1 MFCVVRHA
9 EAGLGT
15 VPAAAVELLRYNG
28 WVRVSDYRPEPNDFH
43 LPEFADAP
51 DLDAAPES
59 DSPAEPDKE
68 EE

>member
-1 MFCVVRHA
+1 
-9 EAGLGT
+9 
-15 VPAAAVELLRYNG
+15 
-28 WVRVSDYRPEPNDFH
+28 VRVSDYRPEPNDFH

>member
-9 EAGLGT
+9 EAGLSV
-15 VPAAAVELLRYNG
+15 VPAAAVEYLGNNG
-28 WVRVSDYRPEPNDFH
+28 WTRVSEDRPEASDFH

-51 DLDAAPES
+51 ELDAAPES